1 MSNSEEI
8 KRELQN
14 SGFRMVQLSKPY
26 LPLKLK
32 ALAIGEVK
40 TEHRHFPKEEFVTTK
55 RVFAESLTR
64 FKFFDDGNWY
74 DLQCMF
80 GRDSK
85 DDYYL
90 FCKEEEDKEAFKVK
104 NGSFVFE
111 FSAEQFFYLLN
122 NASVANWGLFA
133 NNCVCSDRQEIA
145 KFEQLIKDNILGN
158 KWKTRAISLANRLYY
173 NLDNK

>member
-8 KRELQN
+8 KKELQN

-40 TEHRHFPKEEFVTTK
+40 TEHKHFPKEEVVTTK
-55 RVFAESLTR
+55 RVLAESLTR
-64 FKFFDDGNWY
+64 FKFFDDGTWY

-85 DDYYL
+85 NAYYL
-90 FCKEEEDKEAFKVK
+90 FCKEDSDKDAFKVMD
-104 NGSFVFE
+104 GSFVFE

-122 NASVANWGLFA
+122 NASIANWGLFA
-133 NNCVCSDRQEIA
+133 NSCVCNDRQEIA
-145 KFEQLIKDNILGN
+145 KFEQLINDHVLGN
-158 KWKTRAISLANRLYY
+158 KWKTRAVSLINRLYY

>member
-40 TEHRHFPKEEFVTTK
+40 TEHRHFPKEEFLTTK

-90 FCKEEEDKEAFKVK
+90 FCKEEGDKEAFKVK

-133 NNCVCSDRQEIA
+133 NNCVCNDRQEIA